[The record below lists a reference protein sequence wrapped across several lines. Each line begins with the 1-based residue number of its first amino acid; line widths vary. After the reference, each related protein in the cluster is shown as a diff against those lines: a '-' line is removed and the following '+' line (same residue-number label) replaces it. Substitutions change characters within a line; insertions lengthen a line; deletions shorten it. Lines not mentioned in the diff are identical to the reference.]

1 MAGSDALA
9 PASGSGSALATASS
23 SVAQG
28 SADIE
33 ANRAGMKSALTDYAA
48 DKSRIDAKEAALG
61 DAPRLDALPKAP
73 ERQASNPIEAFGSA
87 AMVLS
92 VLGSTLTRQHLTA
105 ALNGATGVIGAYK
118 QHDAEAADQKFQEW
132 KVNTDNALKL
142 HQYAMDTYKTS
153 LDKLR
158 DDRTGATAELNA
170 KFKAFGDDNA
180 AAVLQEQGAE
190 GLSKLF
196 LERDRQAADIG
207 LRAQELGDKHKQ
219 VQQLFDLQADLK
231 KGRELAASGDPAGA
245 EAVRKAQQGIQDW
258 ATTQPGGIRAAAPNT
273 PLAKFIQLRSEEAA
287 ASGEAWT
294 ADKEKAAVAEFN
306 KDTAKPAASSNI
318 KAAELQAWTRE
329 QTAVNGRPPSAA
341 ELEDHRKEMDQAKP
355 TISKE
360 SATRRAEQVLAG
372 DATAAA
378 QGMGRGNAAT
388 ANYALVDDEVTRL
401 SQERSI
407 SGADLAAKQAEFRG
421 LGAAERALGTKSAT
435 VGMALNEAKNLVPVA
450 VTASEAVDRSKYPT
464 LNAALLAA
472 DRGTGDENVIRL
484 AGATNSLINAY
495 SRAISPTGVPTDS
508 DKSHARE
515 ILDAAFSKGQYKA
528 AVDQLMIEMNAAEK
542 SPGQTKTQLR
552 EGFTGQQQPAGAA
565 PAAGG
570 APKQISTQQEYDAL
584 PSGAVYIST
593 DGKPHRKP

>member
-48 DKSRIDAKEAALG
+48 DKARIDAKEAALG

-207 LRAQELGDKHKQ
+207 MRAQELGDKHKQ

-231 KGRELAASGDPAGA
+231 RGRELAASGDPAGA
-245 EAVRKAQQGIQDW
+245 EVVRKAQQGIQDW
-258 ATTQPGGIRAAAPNT
+258 ATTQPGGIRAAVPNS
-273 PLAKFIQLRSEEAA
+273 PLARYIQMRADEKRARGEEY
-287 ASGEAWT
+287 T
-294 ADKEKAAVAEFN
+294 ADDEKTDVGNYN
-306 KDTAKPAASSNI
+306 KDTAKPGAAPRSAGAAAVQKYIADNPGASAVDIQKFAAKGSAMSAAQRSLDAGPLGNQLRSLGVATDHLNTLRDLNDAFNGGDVKALSAAKAAWEREFGTPAPANMDVATQFVAPELI
-318 KAAELQAWTRE
+318 KAIEGSPGGVSERDELAKAFQSSKGHANVAGAID
-329 QTAVNGRPPSAA
+329 TAFALMGGQLNGLRQQIVKVDKLANDDEFNDMLPSAA
-341 ELEDHRKEMDQAKP
+341 
-355 TISKE
+355 
-360 SATRRAEQVLAG
+360 V
-372 DATAAA
+372 DAMKKHA
-378 QGMGRGNAAT
+378 
-388 ANYALVDDEVTRL
+388 
-401 SQERSI
+401 
-407 SGADLAAKQAEFRG
+407 
-421 LGAAERALGTKSAT
+421 TKSA
-435 VGMALNEAKNLVPVA
+435 PV
-450 VTASEAVDRSKYPT
+450 EGGK
-464 LNAALLAA
+464 A
-472 DRGTGDENVIRL
+472 D
-484 AGATNSLINAY
+484 
-495 SRAISPTGVPTDS
+495 
-508 DKSHARE
+508 
-515 ILDAAFSKGQYKA
+515 
-528 AVDQLMIEMNAAEK
+528 
-542 SPGQTKTQLR
+542 
-552 EGFTGQQQPAGAA
+552 
-565 PAAGG
+565 
-570 APKQISTQQEYDAL
+570 APKQISTQPEYDAL